1 MIFAVIALIASLVFP
16 YALIH
21 AVTSKRNKDIWT
33 AVSCISFAVLVGSI
47 VYLGLHVLDTVC

>member
-21 AVTSKRNKDIWT
+21 AVTGIKIY
-33 AVSCISFAVLVGSI
+33 GQP
-47 VYLGLHVLDTVC
+47 